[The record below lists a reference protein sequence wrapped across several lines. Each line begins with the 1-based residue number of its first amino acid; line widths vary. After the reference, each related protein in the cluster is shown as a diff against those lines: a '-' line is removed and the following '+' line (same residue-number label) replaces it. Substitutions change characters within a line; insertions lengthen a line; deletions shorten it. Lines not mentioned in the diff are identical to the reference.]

1 MMRSLFSGVA
11 GLRAHQI
18 GMDVIGDNIAN
29 VNTLGFKTARAH
41 FSTAL
46 AQSIRGATPPTGGR
60 GGTNPME
67 VGLGTTLG
75 SIDTQFIQGNLEST
89 GLMTDLAIEGD
100 GLFILADGNRQLY
113 SRNGAF
119 RFDRD
124 GRLVDPMTGFYV
136 RGFMADDTGVIQATG
151 DPETIALPF
160 TETAPARATSVV
172 NLVGNLDAD
181 SSALGTILNSRV
193 LQDAL
198 GGGTATAT
206 TLLTDVQSESGV
218 PAGLVVG
225 DIITINGSVGGAAVT
240 PTTLA
245 VGASTQLSG
254 LATAIESAFSL
265 PGGSVTVGGDG
276 RIRVSGQTG
285 TANALSGLSI
295 TATDAGATVSRGAF
309 NSLMTA
315 TESQAARDEGSHTLS
330 KSVFDSLGFRHE
342 LTLTF
347 TKTATPGEWS
357 WMAVVD
363 GSATITGGGSGTVH
377 FRDDGSLESFTYAG
391 GASEINIDPGNGAQ
405 PMALSIDPGSPG
417 DLEGLTQFSASSSAN
432 AISQDGYTSGLLDAI
447 SIDQTGVINGVFSN
461 GVTRALAQ
469 VAVARFT
476 NAAGLSRIGNNAF
489 AATSNS
495 GDPVVGGIGDGI
507 PGRISPGTLEMS
519 NVDLALEFT
528 NMVISQRGFQANARI
543 ITVSDDML
551 SELVNL
557 KR

>member
-11 GLRAHQI
+11 GLRAHQL

-46 AQSIRGATPPTGGR
+46 AQSIRGASPPTEGR

-67 VGLGTTLG
+67 VGLGTSLG

-100 GLFILADGNRQLY
+100 GLFILADGNREIY
-113 SRNGAF
+113 SRSGAF

-181 SSALGTILNSRV
+181 SNALGTILNSRV

-198 GGGTATAT
+198 GGGTATAA
-206 TLLTDVQSESGV
+206 TLLTDLQSESGS

-225 DIITINGSVGGAAVT
+225 DVITINGTVGGAAVT
-240 PTTLA
+240 PTTLT
-245 VGASTQLSG
+245 VLASHDLSD

-276 RIRVSGQTG
+276 RIRISGQIG
-285 TANALSGLSI
+285 TANALSGVSI
-295 TATDAGATVSRGAF
+295 TATNAGATVSRSTF
-309 NSLMTA
+309 NSLATT

-342 LTLTF
+342 LALTF

-357 WMAVVD
+357 WTAVVD
-363 GSATITGGGSGTVH
+363 GSASITGGGSGMVR
-377 FRDDGSLESFTYAG
+377 FRNDGSLESFTYAG
-391 GASEINIDPGNGAQ
+391 GVSEINIDPGNGAQ
-405 PMALSIDPGSPG
+405 PIALSINPGSPG
-417 DLEGLTQFSASSSAN
+417 DLEGLTQFSANSSAS
-432 AISQDGYTSGLLDAI
+432 AISQDGYASGLLDAI
-447 SIDQTGVINGVFSN
+447 SIDQTGTINGVFSN
-461 GVTRALAQ
+461 GVTRAMAQ

-476 NAAGLSRIGNNAF
+476 NSAGLSRIGNNAF

-495 GDPVVGGIGDGI
+495 GDPVVGGIGDAI